1 MWVDNS
7 LWVLLDSFIF
17 VPVLVFL
24 RTDFVKLILNVINFR
39 FAKNALKKFAISID
53 LVDKFKS
60 VNEDEE

>member
-1 MWVDNS
+1 
-7 LWVLLDSFIF
+7 
-17 VPVLVFL
+17 
-24 RTDFVKLILNVINFR
+24 VKLILNVINFR